1 MTPHQA
7 PHRKP
12 FTGRHMA
19 AVLVLAF
26 SVIVGI
32 NIAMATLASSTFG
45 GVVVENSYV
54 ASQNFNRW
62 LDEAEKE
69 KALGWQVAAARR
81 DDGRIAAT
89 LTGVPRY
96 ADVVAEAR
104 HPLGRMP
111 DVRLTF
117 VRDASGAYISDRP
130 LAPGRWTLRFQIES
144 EGTKW
149 RGEQPVS

>member
-1 MTPHQA
+1 MTPHH
-7 PHRKP
+7 PTTKP

-19 AVLVLAF
+19 GVLVLAF
-26 SVIVGI
+26 SVIVGV
-32 NIAMATLASSTFG
+32 NIAMAMLASSTFG

-54 ASQNFNRW
+54 ASQHFNRW

-69 KALGWQVAAARR
+69 KALGWRVAAARR

-89 LTGVPRY
+89 LSGVPRY

-104 HPLGRMP
+104 HPLGRLP

-117 VRDASGAYISDRP
+117 ARDGAGTYVSDRP
-130 LAPGRWTLRFQIES
+130 LAPGRWTLRFEIES
-144 EGTKW
+144 EGAKW